1 MTGNNFSNQS
11 EHETLILRMNEV
23 SGKIRRQKYVFLIF
37 WLIITFFLTVGYYLV
52 LDFQETPLR
61 NLVFALLFAVAT
73 VNWFI
78 NIPFVG
84 IMMIIVI
91 RTRSRN
97 FFYQVFPTIG
107 LLILVTV
114 IALSST
120 VRFSED
126 LVETVI
132 YTGLLLILIVLESIM
147 LRLHVRGIKNN
158 KKPLWFYSFFQ
169 DTLESYSSTILS
181 QQALK
186 IMDLQ
191 NGYTQRPFFASFS
204 EIGEYCSSLE
214 DYYSKMLRYTRFLL
228 EKSELIGWDISDGQ
242 VVLYPRVLLGHADFG
257 VGLRYLWDLWIRIYR
272 KKGLTAIT
280 MDYNL
285 KEISLSI
292 AREDYKWLG
301 NVTYHLLAQQIL
313 KRFKQSIAAFLAS
326 DLDKS
331 YLSLFLEK
339 PNECLFFNDEDAEK
353 K

>member
-1 MTGNNFSNQS
+1 LKENKFKKVKKVVGNSISNQS
-11 EHETLILRMNEV
+11 NPETVVSRKNEV
-23 SGKIRRQKYVFLIF
+23 TDKIRKQKYVLLIF
-37 WLIITFFLTVGYYLV
+37 WLIVTSFLTVGYYLV
-52 LDFQETPLR
+52 LNFHETPLR
-61 NLVFALLFAVAT
+61 SLIFALLFAVTT

-114 IALSST
+114 IAFSST

-126 LVETVI
+126 SVETVI
-132 YTGLLLILIVLESIM
+132 YTGILLILIVLESIM
-147 LRLHVRGIKNN
+147 LRLHVQGIRNN

-186 IMDLQ
+186 IADLQ

-204 EIGEYCSSLE
+204 EIGGYCSSLK
-214 DYYSKMLRYTRFLL
+214 DYYSKMERYTRFLV
-228 EKSELIGWDISDGQ
+228 EKSELIGWDIKDGQ

-257 VGLRYLWDLWIRIYR
+257 VGLRYLWELWIRIYR

-280 MDYNL
+280 IDYNL
-285 KEISLSI
+285 VEISLSI

-313 KRFKQSIAAFLAS
+313 ERFKQSIAAFLDN

-331 YLSLFLEK
+331 YLSLFLGKSKE
-339 PNECLFFNDEDAEK
+339 
-353 K
+353 